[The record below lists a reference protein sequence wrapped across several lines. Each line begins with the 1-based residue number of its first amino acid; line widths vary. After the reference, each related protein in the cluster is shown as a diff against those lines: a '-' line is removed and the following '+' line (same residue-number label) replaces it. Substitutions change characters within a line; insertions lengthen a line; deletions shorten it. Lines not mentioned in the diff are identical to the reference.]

1 MAFLHIHGVRIVIL
15 MPLLLMNVESFAF
28 DNEFCNACFV
38 MLPELIM
45 QFEVSHVCILYR

>member
-15 MPLLLMNVESFAF
+15 MPLLLMNLELLAF

-38 MLPELIM
+38 MLTKLLM
-45 QFEVSHVCILYR
+45 QFQLSHMCILYR